1 MNDIIYYNNL
11 FDYYGELLTLTQ
23 INYFKAYYC
32 DNLSLS
38 EISEEYNVS
47 RNAISKTLKE
57 VKDKLDYYESVL
69 HLYHNKEIIITKLD
83 NDNLKLIEEYI

>member
-11 FDYYGELLTLTQ
+11 FDYYGDLLTLTQ

-47 RNAISKTLKE
+47 RNAISKTLKD
-57 VKDKLDYYESVL
+57 VKDKLDYYESIL

-83 NDNLKLIEEYI
+83 NNNLKLIEDYI

>member
-1 MNDIIYYNNL
+1 MDEIIYYNSL
-11 FDYYGELLTLTQ
+11 FDYYGELLTTTQ

-38 EISEEYNVS
+38 EISIEYNVS

-57 VKDKLDYYESVL
+57 VKEKLDYYENKL
-69 HLYHNKEIIITKLD
+69 TLYKNKQEIIRILPE
-83 NDNLKLIEEYI
+83 NDINLIINFI

>member
-11 FDYYGELLTLTQ
+11 FNYYGELLTITQ

-57 VKDKLDYYESVL
+57 VKDKLDYYESIL
-69 HLYHNKEIIITKLD
+69 YLYHNKETIITKLD
-83 NDNLKLIEEYI
+83 NDILKLIEEYI

>member
-11 FDYYGELLTLTQ
+11 FDYYGELLTITQ

-57 VKDKLDYYESVL
+57 VKDKLDYYESIL
-69 HLYHNKEIIITKLD
+69 HLYHNKETIITKID
-83 NDNLKLIEEYI
+83 NDILKLIEEYI

>member
-11 FDYYGELLTLTQ
+11 FDYYGDLLTLTQ

-57 VKDKLDYYESVL
+57 VKDKLDYYESKL

-83 NDNLKLIEEYI
+83 NNNLKLIEEYI

>member
-57 VKDKLDYYESVL
+57 VKDKLDYYESIL

>member
-1 MNDIIYYNNL
+1 MDDIIYYNSL
-11 FDYYGELLTLTQ
+11 FDYYGELLTVTQ
-23 INYFKAYYC
+23 INYFKAYYY

-57 VKDKLDYYESVL
+57 VKEKLDYYENKL
-69 HLYHNKEIIITKLD
+69 HLYQNKEKIISKLEY
-83 NDNLKLIEEYI
+83 KYVKIIEDYI

>member
-1 MNDIIYYNNL
+1 MDDIIYYNSL
-11 FDYYGELLTLTQ
+11 FDYYGELLTVTQ
-23 INYFKAYYC
+23 INYFKAYYY

-57 VKDKLDYYESVL
+57 VKEKLDYYENKL
-69 HLYHNKEIIITKLD
+69 HLYQNKEKIISKLD
-83 NDNLKLIEEYI
+83 YKYVKIIEDYI

>member
-11 FDYYGELLTLTQ
+11 FDYYGELLTITQ

-57 VKDKLDYYESVL
+57 VKDKLDYYESIL

-83 NDNLKLIEEYI
+83 DDNLKLIEEYI